1 MNILFHVDGVERWN
15 AAVSG
20 VRNLL
25 DHYEENRTSV
35 QIEVVAC
42 GEAVRALMR
51 SEAEKRSGLA
61 EGLRYIAGE
70 GVVLAACGSSL
81 YKYRIPT
88 ETLLHEVTIVP
99 VGMAELVERQ
109 SLGYAYIKI

>member
-1 MNILFHVDGVERWN
+1 MNILFHVDEVERWN
-15 AAVSG
+15 TAVSS

-25 DHYEENRTSV
+25 DHYEVNR
-35 QIEVVAC
+35 IEVVAC
-42 GEAVRALMR
+42 GEAVRALIQ

-61 EGLRYIAGE
+61 AGLRYIAGE

-88 ETLLHEVTIVP
+88 ETLLHEVIIVP